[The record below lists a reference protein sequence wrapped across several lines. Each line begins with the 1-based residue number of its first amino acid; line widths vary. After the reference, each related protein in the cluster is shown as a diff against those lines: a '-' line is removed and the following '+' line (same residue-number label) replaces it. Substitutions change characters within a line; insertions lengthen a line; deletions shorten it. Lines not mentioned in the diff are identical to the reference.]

1 MQAGCLSRLSQNT
14 QLEASSAAAAIASQ
28 HGDPSGWPRLCV
40 PAYCRKSTSCNYA
53 VQNRT
58 GDLDAH
64 PCVERLSA
72 SQRRGMSE
80 LRVLRRRESDS
91 PAYLCQGDPEGGR
104 LSPPC
109 NEAIWAFFGTSHV
122 ICVDL
127 ATLPVP
133 YLLLL
138 PGDKIPLALSP
149 FPGRLDRELRRA

>member
-1 MQAGCLSRLSQNT
+1 
-14 QLEASSAAAAIASQ
+14 
-28 HGDPSGWPRLCV
+28 
-40 PAYCRKSTSCNYA
+40 
-53 VQNRT
+53 
-58 GDLDAH
+58 
-64 PCVERLSA
+64 
-72 SQRRGMSE
+72 MSE

-133 YLLLL
+133 DLLLL